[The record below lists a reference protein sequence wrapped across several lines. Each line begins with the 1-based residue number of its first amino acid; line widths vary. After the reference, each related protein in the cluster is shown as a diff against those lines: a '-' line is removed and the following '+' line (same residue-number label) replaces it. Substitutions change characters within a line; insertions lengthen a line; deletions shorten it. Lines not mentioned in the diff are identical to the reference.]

1 MLREQHVQYVCVQ
14 ESCREIAVIK
24 VNKCAGIKQRADN
37 SVQID
42 VVYWAGDLFMRGQIW
57 VSSSNSAS
65 SSYIR
70 RGSLVWCYSFII
82 TGSETAQANLSMTK
96 QIKLAKQFF

>member
-1 MLREQHVQYVCVQ
+1 MELSR
-14 ESCREIAVIK
+14 
-24 VNKCAGIKQRADN
+24 RADN

-57 VSSSNSAS
+57 VSPSNSAS

-70 RGSLVWCYSFII
+70 RGSLAWCYSFII

-96 QIKLAKQFF
+96 QIKLAEQSFHNRRRIIVCKVRRQ